1 LEEFHLIP
9 VWRSPIRGGIFPA
22 IRSRIERESGSAG
35 GAQRNRNSTLPGDPG
50 LWCKGTGTVKFI
62 NKAALRGT
70 TCITTAAIALAVAPA
85 AFAQDTAPADTAT
98 EACSDTDNNGVCDD
112 VQTSGA
118 IVVTGSRI
126 RQPNLESANPVANI
140 TGEDIFETGGVSL
153 GDILND
159 LPQLRSTLSAQNSTR
174 GLGIKGLNLLDLRGL
189 GPERTLVLVNGRRH
203 VAADVLFTSAA
214 VDINSIPSALI
225 QRVDI
230 VTGGASAVYGSDA
243 IAGVVN
249 FILKDNFEGVEARA
263 QAGVSKY
270 GDAGNQFVSVTAGK
284 NFGADDR
291 GNVAISG
298 EFAHTSEFFA
308 SGRPNLRQNNAF
320 VVTDT
325 DPSGSD
331 GVFDRTFFRDIRSTT
346 ISLGG
351 QLGIAQSRTTPG
363 CGADYL
369 GQPYTCAFLFQP
381 DGTLVAQTGQRVGI
395 APNASFIGGNG
406 SSSREAN
413 LISLTP
419 DVKRYSVNLIGHY
432 EISPALVPFI
442 EAKYSRTDAFG
453 SQSGPFFNQ
462 GTGTIENSAT
472 TLGYNRERFRLDNPF
487 LSTQARTL
495 ITQQILAAGVDPNS
509 TSTTPAALTAAQRT
523 QIANGSFRVALRR
536 NYLELGVRDELFQRE
551 TYRLVGGIRGDFNDD
566 WNYELSLNYG
576 KHKEFNEITNNV
588 SRQRF
593 LLAIDTTRNAAGQI
607 VCRSQV
613 DPTATGVDR
622 GNGLIPSQLAADV
635 AACVPLNPFG
645 DGNISQAAKDYLRVT
660 TSARG
665 KISQFDALGFVAG
678 DLSQLFELPGG
689 PIGFALGGEYRR
701 QTYAYNLDDYT
712 EAGYAF
718 YNAIPA
724 IDAPKFTVKEA
735 FGEIQVPLLKDTPFF
750 HELSLKGSGRISD
763 YSGATGTVY
772 TYGGEAVWAPIED
785 IRFRGTY
792 NHSVRAPN
800 QRELYR
806 PQGQNFAPAPNDP
819 CSARNI
825 GTGSATRA
833 ANCAAAGRPAG
844 YDFVYTSSLEIKSGG
859 NPNLR
864 EESSDSYTVGVI
876 VQPRF
881 IPGLSVSADFYDI
894 KVNDVIT
901 ATGSAQDILNL
912 CYDSPTLN
920 NPFCDL
926 FQRAGPGGGANG
938 EIPFQVLKGS
948 LLQAS
953 ANFAALRVRGI
964 DTQLEYRHDF
974 GWAKANLSV
983 LWNHQ
988 LKNEA
993 FTNPA
998 DPTFKDVFKGELND
1012 PDDQVNVDVSLQRG
1026 KVTLGYG
1033 QRWIDH
1039 MYLNTFEDYNSVNG
1053 NPPGNEDFAPIKRY
1067 PGVFYHD
1074 VRVGVDVNENFNAY
1088 LGVDNLTDKKPPFGL
1103 TGVGAGS
1110 GIYDN
1115 RGRYMY
1121 AGVKFGF

>member
-1 LEEFHLIP
+1 MKTTSLLRLAAAH
-9 VWRSPIRGGIFPA
+9 
-22 IRSRIERESGSAG
+22 
-35 GAQRNRNSTLPGDPG
+35 GAL
-50 LWCKGTGTVKFI
+50 
-62 NKAALRGT
+62 
-70 TCITTAAIALAVAPA
+70 AIAVFAAP
-85 AFAQDTAPADTAT
+85 AFAQDAAPVCIDVDA
-98 EACSDTDNNGVCDD
+98 NGVCDVPD
-112 VQTSGA
+112 ADDSSSGP
-118 IVVTGSRI
+118 ILVTGSRI
-126 RQPNLESANPVANI
+126 RQPNLESANPVAI
-140 TGEDIFETGGVSL
+140 VRGDDIFKTGGVSL
-153 GDILND
+153 GDLLND

-203 VAADVLFTSAA
+203 VASDVLFTSAA

-225 QRVDI
+225 QRIDI

-249 FILKDNFEGVEARA
+249 FILKDNFEGVEAHA
-263 QAGVSKY
+263 QAGVSRY
-270 GDAGNQFVSVTAGK
+270 GDAGNQFVSVTAGQ
-284 NFGADDR
+284 NFGDGR
-291 GNVAISG
+291 GNVAVSA

-308 SGRPNLRQNNAF
+308 SGRPNLRQNNGF
-320 VVTDT
+320 VITDT
-325 DPSGSD
+325 DPAGTANGSD
-331 GVFDRTFFRDIRSTT
+331 GVFDRTFFRNIRSTT

-351 QLGIAQSRTTPG
+351 QLGLAQSRANPA
-363 CGADYL
+363 CGADPL
-369 GQPYTCAFLFQP
+369 GNPYTCAFLFQP
-381 DGTLVAQTGQRVGI
+381 GGDVVTQTGQRVGF

-406 SSSREAN
+406 SNSREAN

-419 DVKRYSVNLIGHY
+419 DVKRYSANLIGHY
-432 EISPALVPFI
+432 EISPAFVPFI

-462 GTGTIENSAT
+462 GTGTIENSAVS
-472 TLGYNRERFRLDNPF
+472 LGYNRERFRLDNPF
-487 LSTQARTL
+487 LTSQARTL
-495 ITQQILAAGVDPNS
+495 ITRQILAGGVDPNS
-509 TSTTPAALTAAQRT
+509 TSTNPAALTATQRT
-523 QIANGSFRVALRR
+523 QIADGSFRVALRR
-536 NYLELGVRDELFQRE
+536 NFLELGVRDELFRRE
-551 TYRLVGGIRGDFNDD
+551 TYRIVGGIRGEFNDD
-566 WNYELSLNYG
+566 WNYEVSLNYG
-576 KHKEFNEITNNV
+576 EHKEFNEIANNV
-588 SRQRF
+588 SRQRY
-593 LLAIDTTRNAAGQI
+593 LLAIDTGRNAAGQI
-607 VCRSQV
+607 VCRSQLS
-613 DPTATGVDR
+613 AANGGVDR
-622 GNGLIPSQLAADV
+622 GNGLIPSQLAADI

-645 DGNISQAAKDYLRVT
+645 EGNISQAAKDYLRVT
-660 TSARG
+660 TSAKG
-665 KISQFDALGFVAG
+665 KITQFDALAFVAG

-724 IDAPKFTVKEA
+724 IDAPRFTVKEA
-735 FGEIQVPLLKDTPFF
+735 FGEIQIPLLKDTPFF

-772 TYGGEAVWAPIED
+772 TYGGEAIWAPVED
-785 IRFRGTY
+785 VKFRGTY

-819 CSARNI
+819 CSTRNL

-833 ANCAAAGRPAG
+833 ANCAAAGRPAN
-844 YDFVYTSSLEIKSGG
+844 YDFVYTSSLEIRSGG
-859 NPNLR
+859 NPNLI
-864 EESSDSYTVGVI
+864 EESSDSYTFGAL
-876 VQPRF
+876 VQPRW
-881 IPGLSVSADFYDI
+881 IPGLSLSVDYYDI

-901 ATGSAQDILNL
+901 GIGSAQDILNL
-912 CYDSPTLN
+912 CYDSTTLD
-920 NPFCDL
+920 NPFCPL
-926 FQRAGPGGGANG
+926 FQRAGAGGGANG
-938 EIPFQVLKGS
+938 EIPFQVLKGT
-948 LLQAS
+948 LLVAS
-953 ANFAALRVRGI
+953 ANFAALKVRGI
-964 DTQLEYRHDF
+964 DAQLDYRHDF
-974 GWAKANLSV
+974 GFAKASLSV

-993 FTNPA
+993 FTNPS
-998 DPTFKDVFKGELND
+998 DPTFKDVSKGELND

-1033 QRWIDH
+1033 LRWIDH

-1053 NPPGNEDFAPIKRY
+1053 QPPQNADYAPIKRY

-1074 VRVGVDVNENFNAY
+1074 VRVALDVTDQFNIY
-1088 LGVDNLTDKKPPFGL
+1088 LGVDNITDKKPPFGL

-1121 AGVKFGF
+1121 TGVSVKF

>member
-1 LEEFHLIP
+1 M
-9 VWRSPIRGGIFPA
+9 
-22 IRSRIERESGSAG
+22 
-35 GAQRNRNSTLPGDPG
+35 
-50 LWCKGTGTVKFI
+50 KFF
-62 NKAALRGT
+62 NKAALSGST
-70 TCITTAAIALAVAPA
+70 SLYSAAVAALALGVSTPAIAQDSTPA
-85 AFAQDTAPADTAT
+85 DEADDTASSEP
-98 EACSDTDNNGVCDD
+98 
-112 VQTSGA
+112 
-118 IVVTGSRI
+118 ILVTGSRI
-126 RQPNLESANPVANI
+126 RQPNLESANPVAI
-140 TGEDIFETGGVSL
+140 VTGEDVFETGGVSL
-153 GDILND
+153 GDLLND

-174 GLGIKGLNLLDLRGL
+174 GLGVKGLNLLDLRGL

-203 VAADVLFTSAA
+203 VASDVLFTSAA
-214 VDINSIPSALI
+214 VDVNTIPSALI
-225 QRVDI
+225 QRIDI

-249 FILKDNFEGVEARA
+249 FILKDNFEGVQARA

-270 GDAGNQFVSVTAGK
+270 GDAGNQFVSVTAGQ
-284 NFGADDR
+284 NFGDGR
-291 GNVAISG
+291 GNIAVSG

-308 SGRPNLRQNNAF
+308 SGRPNLRQNNGF
-320 VVTDT
+320 VITDQ
-325 DPSGSD
+325 DPAGSTNGAD
-331 GVFDRTFFRDIRSTT
+331 DVFDRTFFRDIRSTT

-351 QLGIAQSRTTPG
+351 QLGLAQSRAAPA
-363 CGADYL
+363 CGADAL
-369 GQPYTCAFLFQP
+369 GNPYTCAFLFQP
-381 DGTLVAQTGQRVGI
+381 DGTLITQTGQRVGF

-419 DVKRYSVNLIGHY
+419 DVKRYSANLIGHF

-472 TLGYNRERFRLDNPF
+472 QLGFNRERFRLDNPF
-487 LSTQARTL
+487 LSTQARNL

-536 NYLELGVRDELFQRE
+536 NFLELGVRDELFRRE
-551 TYRLVGGIRGDFNDD
+551 TYRIVGGVRGDFNDD

-588 SRQRF
+588 NRQRY
-593 LLAIDTTRNAAGQI
+593 LLAIDTTRNSAGQI

-613 DPTATGVDR
+613 DPAATGVDR
-622 GNGLIPSQLAADV
+622 GNGLIPSQLAGDV

-645 DGNISQAAKDYLRVT
+645 DGNISQAAKDYLRIT

-678 DLSQLFELPGG
+678 DTSGFFNLPGG
-689 PIGFALGGEYRR
+689 PVGFAIGGEYRS
-701 QTYAYNLDDYT
+701 QQYAYNLDDVT

-735 FGEIQVPLLKDTPFF
+735 FGEIRIPLLNDTPFF
-750 HELSLKGSGRISD
+750 HELSLKGSGRVSD

-772 TYGGEAVWAPIED
+772 TYGGEAIWSPVQD
-785 IRFRGTY
+785 IKFRGTY

-819 CSARNI
+819 CSSRNL

-833 ANCAAAGRPAG
+833 ANCAAAGRPANF
-844 YDFVYTSSLEIKSGG
+844 DFVYTSSLEIRSGG
-859 NPNLR
+859 NPGLA
-864 EESSDSYTVGVI
+864 EESSDSYTFGAL
-876 VQPRF
+876 VQPRW
-881 IPGLSVSADFYDI
+881 IPGLSMSVDYYDI
-894 KVNDVIT
+894 KVDDVIT
-901 ATGSAQDILNL
+901 ATGTAQTILNL

-926 FQRAGPGGGANG
+926 FQRAGSGGGPRG
-938 EIPFQVLKGS
+938 EIPFQVLAGS

-953 ANFAALRVRGI
+953 ANFAALKVRGI
-964 DTQLEYRHDF
+964 DAQLDYQHDF

-988 LKNEA
+988 LKNES

-998 DPTFKDVFKGELND
+998 NPTFKDVSKGELND

-1026 KVTLGYG
+1026 PLTLGY
-1033 QRWIDH
+1033 QMRWIDH

-1053 NPPGNEDFAPIKRY
+1053 LPPQNADYAPIKRY

-1074 VRVGVDVNENFNAY
+1074 VRVGLDVTDDFNVY
-1088 LGVDNLTDKKPPFGL
+1088 LGVDNITDKKPPFGL

-1121 AGVKFGF
+1121 AGVKATF